1 MNYYNSLLVLFLGFG
16 LMEIVSAV
24 IAVVVLI
31 VVAAIFLFFSSRK
44 TTVPIKSAQ
53 AEVTLK
59 TVSSQQTPEVFAPL
73 LEVPSS
79 QVAMEITQMS
89 PNNMRDSELAKTSPN
104 SINIKKMITA
114 QERVETAQETA
125 SLRLPHMNWQAVG
138 LSDVGKKRELNE
150 DYWDKT
156 ELMLPT
162 EQPCGVYIL
171 SDGMGGHE
179 GGEIASRVTVEAIKT
194 QFMTQPPQTLTEF
207 ETWLNQVA
215 AHANEM
221 VIAQQGNQGR
231 ADRMGATLVAA
242 LVANNKATIVNVGD
256 SRAYLLNSTIKKLTR
271 DHSLVERLVEL
282 GQITE
287 DEARHHPQ
295 KNVIYSTMGD
305 KDKIQIDVY
314 HCPLQPGD
322 RLLLCSDGLSG
333 MVEDEDLL
341 KLSLSHPEAAMA
353 CQVMINAANEAGGKD
368 NITAVIVQM
377 DE

>member
-1 MNYYNSLLVLFLGFG
+1 
-16 LMEIVSAV
+16 
-24 IAVVVLI
+24 
-31 VVAAIFLFFSSRK
+31 
-44 TTVPIKSAQ
+44 
-53 AEVTLK
+53 
-59 TVSSQQTPEVFAPL
+59 
-73 LEVPSS
+73 
-79 QVAMEITQMS
+79 
-89 PNNMRDSELAKTSPN
+89 
-104 SINIKKMITA
+104 
-114 QERVETAQETA
+114 
-125 SLRLPHMNWQAVG
+125 
-138 LSDVGKKRELNE
+138 
-150 DYWDKT
+150 
-156 ELMLPT
+156 
-162 EQPCGVYIL
+162 
-171 SDGMGGHE
+171 MGGHE